1 MKIKRIISI
10 CLCALMLISVFAL
23 PSFAKEDKDKE
34 TEKIQTT
41 VGPLTISINE
51 FGNAVVEACDP
62 AATGTVVVPSTV
74 TIDELE
80 YNVREIGPHAFSG
93 CNMIQRITISEG
105 IKQIENKAFE
115 NCTALETLD
124 VPRSLMSCEY
134 DAFDGCN
141 MVTVNGYT
149 ENYQF
154 FAVNFFSK
162 NITFNRLDP
171 DLRPADNEKTNSLMS
186 FIRTILSFFLGLFGI
201 KL

>member
-10 CLCALMLISVFAL
+10 CLSALLLLSMFAV
-23 PSFAKEDKDKE
+23 PGFAKE
-34 TEKIQTT
+34 EKKQATIGVLTFT
-41 VGPLTISINE
+41 VNE

-74 TIDELE
+74 EIDGLE
-80 YNVREIGPHAFSG
+80 YNVRAVGDHAFSG
-93 CNMIQRITISEG
+93 CNMIQRITLSEG

-115 NCTALETLD
+115 NCTSLQTLD
-124 VPRSLMSCEY
+124 IPQSLGSCQY

-141 MVTVNGYT
+141 TVTVNGYS

-154 FAVNFFSK
+154 VAVNFFSN
-162 NITFNRLDP
+162 NIIFNRLDP
-171 DLRPADNEKTNSLMS
+171 DLKPADNEKTNSLMS

-201 KL
+201 KF